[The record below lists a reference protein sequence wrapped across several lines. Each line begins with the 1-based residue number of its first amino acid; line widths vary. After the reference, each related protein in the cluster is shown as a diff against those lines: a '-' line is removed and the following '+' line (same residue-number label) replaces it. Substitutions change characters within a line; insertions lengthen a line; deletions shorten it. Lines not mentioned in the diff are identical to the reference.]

1 MPDAASLALEVSR
14 RSGMEFRSATAPPGV
29 VADAALGS
37 VEPPS
42 ERGLYLCVSLALG
55 HVRVRVV
62 PGIFAQGL
70 MTAVARE
77 LPSSGASLVAV
88 ARHLVSEGYVVSIG
102 ERSVAHTDASTP
114 IGEVFPIG
122 IDLPYAGSLGS
133 DPDRFHATVATV
145 LKALE
150 LTLVV
155 VPYSISG
162 AHGEIEGER
171 REELGTRIERSRA
184 NRAACLA
191 IHGHGCTAC
200 GMLMAARYGE
210 AARGLVEVHHLHPLG
225 SMEAPKPVDPQ
236 TDLVPL
242 CPNCHRVAHL
252 SNPPYTPA
260 QVRELINSG
269 GGACNASSL

>member
-14 RSGMEFRSATAPPGV
+14 RSGMEFRPATAPPGV
-29 VADAALGS
+29 VADVALGS
-37 VEPPS
+37 VDPPP

-102 ERSVAHTDASTP
+102 ERSVTHTDTSTP

-122 IDLPYAGSLGS
+122 IDLSYAGSLGS

-145 LKALE
+145 LRALE
-150 LTLVV
+150 AALVV
-155 VPYSISG
+155 VPYSRSE
-162 AHGEIEGER
+162 ADGEVG
-171 REELGTRIERSRA
+171 
-184 NRAACLA
+184 
-191 IHGHGCTAC
+191 
-200 GMLMAARYGE
+200 YGE
-210 AARGLVEVHHLHPLG
+210 AAKGLVEVHHLHPLA
-225 SMEAPKPVDPQ
+225 SMEGPKPVDPQ

-252 SNPPYTPA
+252 ANPPYSPA
-260 QVRELINSG
+260 QIRELIKSR
-269 GGACNASSL
+269 GGAHGRC

>member
-14 RSGMEFRSATAPPGV
+14 RSGMEFRPSTAPPGV
-29 VADAALGS
+29 VADVALGS
-37 VEPPS
+37 VDPPS

-133 DPDRFHATVATV
+133 DPDRFHATVASV

-171 REELGTRIERSRA
+171 REELSTRIERSRA

-191 IHGHGCTAC
+191 IHGHSCAAC

-210 AARGLVEVHHLHPLG
+210 AARGLVEVHHLHPLA

-252 SNPPYTPA
+252 ANPPYSPA
-260 QVRELINSG
+260 QIRELIHSR
-269 GGACNASSL
+269 GGAHGDC

>member
-14 RSGMEFRSATAPPGV
+14 RSGMEFRPSTAPPGV
-29 VADAALGS
+29 VADVALGS
-37 VEPPS
+37 VDPPS

-133 DPDRFHATVATV
+133 DPDRFHATVASV

-171 REELGTRIERSRA
+171 REEL
-184 NRAACLA
+184 
-191 IHGHGCTAC
+191 
-200 GMLMAARYGE
+200 
-210 AARGLVEVHHLHPLG
+210 VEVHHLHPLA

-252 SNPPYTPA
+252 ANPPYSPA
-260 QVRELINSG
+260 QIRELIHSR
-269 GGACNASSL
+269 GGAHGDC